1 MIPLREASPQS
12 GSKAYQLGRLLQA
25 GEKVPDGFCLLAN
38 CSLESGLQ
46 AWRGQLQG
54 QPVAVR
60 SSSAREDGAV
70 QSFAGQFTTVLQVSD
85 EASFGQA
92 VEKVRASIQTGA
104 VLVQPMLPAR
114 VAGVVFT
121 LDPTVPRPAARV
133 EATAGLGEALVSGR
147 VRPSAWRIEGEN
159 IKLLDGSACLSPEE
173 IQRLLAAAR
182 RAQDLLGGELD
193 LEFAFTNEEEP
204 WILQA
209 RPITAPAQSLEELCA
224 QQRSL
229 AQSLAEPGGTVWSRY
244 SVAETLPHPQPMTW
258 AIVQRMLSL
267 RGAYGKLYR
276 DLGYDPDPELQQR
289 GAVDLLCGRPYINL
303 SREARFFFQDFPF
316 AFPMAKLKAD
326 PRLASYPT
334 PEVDLGR
341 ARPGFWRKLP
351 ATLWKMFR
359 AQARLGHLKSNF
371 ARELRQEIAPRF
383 LEKVERLRA
392 ENLDGRSV
400 PWLRQRLEEVLVLV
414 VDDFAGDSLKASA
427 FAHLVAQAKP
437 PRLLTLDP
445 ETDLAQL
452 MGQAAAGSLSWE
464 RLLECLGHRASG
476 EMELA
481 VPRWRE
487 APDLLKQEL
496 ARVGPIPPKKPL
508 QQPTKDDE
516 WLRLR
521 ESARHWLMHGWAEIR
536 RTLLALDVALQLQGG
551 IFWLTPEELDQPDPD
566 LIAQRRR
573 QHRLLQSI
581 PCPAVLFSDDLEAI
595 GRASEAGGLAV
606 GELLGSGLSWGVAEG
621 EALVVERAEQVPAA
635 ARDYILVCPSTD
647 PAFTAAMTRA
657 RGLVVETGGALS
669 HGAIV
674 ARELGLPAVSN
685 IPIEKIRSGQRL
697 RVDGEKG
704 TLCWLRDEEG
714 ERQTQNPG

>member
-1 MIPLREASPQS
+1 MIPLREAPIQS

-25 GEKVPDGFCLLAN
+25 GEKVPDGFCLLAA

-46 AWRGQLQG
+46 AWRGHLQG

-60 SSSAREDGAV
+60 SSSAREDGCV
-70 QSFAGQFTTVLQVSD
+70 QSFAGQFTTILQVSD

-92 VEKVRASIQTGA
+92 VEKVRASIQTGG

-121 LDPTVPRPAARV
+121 LDPTVTRPAARV

-147 VRPSAWRIEGEN
+147 VRPSAWRIEGET
-159 IKLLDGSACLSPEE
+159 IQLLDGTPCLSDAE
-173 IQRLLAAAR
+173 INLLLAAAR
-182 RAQDLLGGELD
+182 RAQSLLGGELD
-193 LEFAFTNEEEP
+193 LEFAFTCEEEP

-209 RPITAPAQSLEELCA
+209 RPITAQAQSLEELCA

-229 AQSLAEPGGTVWSRY
+229 AQSLTEPGGTVWSRY

-276 DLGYDPDPELQQR
+276 DLGYDPDPDLLQR

-316 AFPMAKLKAD
+316 AFPLAKLKAD
-326 PRLASYPT
+326 PRRASYPT
-334 PEVDLGR
+334 PEVDLTR

-359 AQARLGHLKSNF
+359 AQSRLNQLRNSF
-371 ARELRQEIAPRF
+371 ARQLRDDIAPRF
-383 LEKVERLRA
+383 LQKIEQLRA
-392 ENLDGRSV
+392 ESLDDWTV
-400 PWLRQRLEEVLVLV
+400 PQLRKRLEAVLVLV

-427 FAHLVAQAKP
+427 LAHLVAQGQA
-437 PRLLTLDP
+437 PRALTLDP
-445 ETDLAQL
+445 ETDLAHL
-452 MGQAAAGSLSWE
+452 MGQAAAGSLGWE

-487 APDLLKQEL
+487 VPELLREEL
-496 ARVGPIPPKKPL
+496 TRVGQILPKKPT
-508 QQPTKDDE
+508 QPHKDDE

-521 ESARHWLMHGWAEIR
+521 ESSRHWLMHGWAEIR
-536 RTLLALDVALQLQGG
+536 RTLLALDRALNLEGG
-551 IFWLTPEELDQPDPD
+551 IFWLAPEELDHPDPD

-595 GRASEAGGLAV
+595 GRAGQAGGPGA
-606 GELLGSGLSWGVAEG
+606 GELLGSGLSWGIAEG
-621 EALVVERAEQVPAA
+621 PALVVERADQVPAT

-674 ARELGLPAVSN
+674 ARELGLPAVAN
-685 IPIEKIRSGQRL
+685 ISIDKIRTGQQL

-704 TLCWLRDEEG
+704 TLSFPP
-714 ERQTQNPG
+714 Q